1 MAGGRRTGGTTTA
14 AEAAGFLRS
23 SAWERPG
30 FLLWHATMRWQ
41 RLATRALEPLGLTH
55 AQFTLL
61 AATLWLEEHGERP
74 PSQRELSDHAT
85 VDAMMTS
92 QVVRALEAAK
102 LIRRTGDAEDARVKR
117 LRCTAKGRRVAVAA
131 VEAIEA
137 VEAEVFGPEADRPAA
152 MVPMLQR
159 LADRDADGHPLTPG

>member
-1 MAGGRRTGGTTTA
+1 MARGRSTGGGGGD
-14 AEAAGFLRS
+14 AAGFPQS

-41 RLATRALEPLGLTH
+41 RLATRALEPFGLTH

-61 AATLWLEEHGERP
+61 GATLWLEEHGDHP
-74 PSQRELSDHAT
+74 PSQRELSEHAT

-102 LIRRTGDAEDARVKR
+102 LIRRTEDAKDARVKR

-131 VEAIEA
+131 VAAVEA
-137 VEAEVFGPEADRPAA
+137 VEDEVFGPEGERSPEL
-152 MVPMLQR
+152 VGLLQR
-159 LADRDADGHPLTPG
+159 LADRDAEGHPLRR